1 MVFQE
6 IGDSEDRMTFARS
19 ELEYWAELVRVWYL
33 LASILG
39 EDRQHGDEIDCLTYT
54 FKQLVDRIQT
64 QIENLKQADSLR
76 RELVANVSHD
86 LRTPL
91 ATLQG

>member
-1 MVFQE
+1 
-6 IGDSEDRMTFARS
+6 MTFARS
-19 ELEYWAELVRVWYL
+19 EFEHWAALVRVWYQ

-39 EDRQHGDEIDCLTYT
+39 EDRQHGDEIDRLTYT